1 MGISASETNLGLK
14 KIAEEKYGQTAT
26 GSQRFEDIS
35 LKGLSVDGTTDFK
48 FYNGDITLTED
59 ISGTP
64 DGTAPYGAQEFRGY
78 TQIQYTFNMR
88 GSNTSEPGINK
99 DIRATS
105 TTYSSTPNQIARTDV
120 FYYVYYRTNG
130 NLAITA
136 VSAVTANQTGGL
148 STYRKWVTQGGT
160 VNTLTGT
167 AQMSE
172 PGIEISGVASG
183 YTVRFEVDKNEGSQS
198 ENSGSILASV
208 LPSSLGSMSLSGDTY
223 THSGT
228 AAVPTQ
234 TSAQNTAGTYP
245 TSTRVKAD
253 VDAQTITDSG
263 PFNNP
268 NAIADYSPA
277 FRFIFE
283 KSGEPTITIY
293 CKAKMYAVAT
303 NAV

>member
-1 MGISASETNLGLK
+1 MGISSTETNLGLK

-59 ISGTP
+59 ITGTP
-64 DGTAPYGAQEFRGY
+64 NGTAPYGAQEFRGY
-78 TQIQYTFNMR
+78 TQIAYTFNMR
-88 GSNTSEPGINK
+88 GSNSSEPALNK
-99 DIRATS
+99 DVKAVSAVYDNTS
-105 TTYSSTPNQIARTDV
+105 SSQVARTDV

-136 VSAVTANQTGGL
+136 ASGITADDTF
-148 STYRKWVTQGGT
+148 SSYRKWVTQGGSYT
-160 VNTLTGT
+160 SLSGT

-172 PGIEISGVASG
+172 PGIEISGIASG

-208 LPSSLGSMSLSGDTY
+208 LPSSLGSMSLSGDTF

-228 AAVPTQ
+228 ASVPTQ
-234 TSAQNTAGTYP
+234 TSSQATAGTYP
-245 TSTRVKAD
+245 TSTRVKTD
-253 VDAQTITDSG
+253 VDAFTV
-263 PFNNP
+263 P
-268 NAIADYSPA
+268 AINIYHSVADYRPA

-293 CKAKMYAVAT
+293 CKAKQYAVAS
-303 NAV
+303 NIV